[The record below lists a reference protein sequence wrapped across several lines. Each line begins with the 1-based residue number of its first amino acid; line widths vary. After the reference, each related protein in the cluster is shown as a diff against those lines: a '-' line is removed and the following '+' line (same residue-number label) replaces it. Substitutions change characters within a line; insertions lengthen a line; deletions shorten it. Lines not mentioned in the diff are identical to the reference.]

1 MNTAVVVA
9 KIDPQTKK
17 EAQKAAQAIGMP
29 LSVVIKGLLKQF
41 IKTKTVTF
49 SAQAEE
55 IPNENLKKIFRQADK
70 DLKAGKA
77 SPTFKTGEEAVAW
90 LEKQGI

>member
-1 MNTAVVVA
+1 MSYTVVTA

-17 EAQKAAQAIGMP
+17 QAMATAGILGIP

-41 IKTKTVTF
+41 IKTKTITF
-49 SAQAEE
+49 SEESE
-55 IPNENLKKIFRQADK
+55 IPNEHTRRILLQAKKNLKQ
-70 DLKAGKA
+70 GKH
-77 SPTFKTGEEAVAW
+77 SPVFETGEEAVAW